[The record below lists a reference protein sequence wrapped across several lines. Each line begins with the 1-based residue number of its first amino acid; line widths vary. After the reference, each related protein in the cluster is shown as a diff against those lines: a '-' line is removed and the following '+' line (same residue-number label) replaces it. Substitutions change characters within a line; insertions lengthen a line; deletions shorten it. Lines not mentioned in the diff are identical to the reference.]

1 MYDLVVAAI
10 EAVEVLVFSPLFVPK
25 RQKAQLW
32 TLINIYI
39 ILTTWIFYTNAIDHS
54 SVIII
59 EYGWGITME
68 IDLVYY
74 IVITAAITRKP
85 LQSPLST
92 LK

>member
-1 MYDLVVAAI
+1 MKSLPFNVDLVVAAI

-39 ILTTWIFYTNAIDHS
+39 ILNTWIFYTNAIDHS

-68 IDLVYY
+68 ICH
-74 IVITAAITRKP
+74 I
-85 LQSPLST
+85 ST
-92 LK
+92 LTLCTILLLQQQ